1 MWHYIEGFGCQTNEV
16 FEKNVNSWINEGFNQ
31 ETKDFFTNKCDCG
44 DFFKQ
49 KFTI

>member
-16 FEKNVNSWINEGFNQ
+16 FEKNVNSWIDEGFNQ
-31 ETKDFFTNKCDCG
+31 ETKDFFTNECDCG